1 MCPKGAIEIDMETST
16 EEVEEDT
23 VVEDQ
28 TTSSSHM
35 TKENKTTDTLVKPQP
50 REHMKRGVQLMMHR
64 QRWFHTVQAQLLKI
78 RVRNIALV
86 RDEAVPLDADLVEE
100 YIMMAA
106 EEWLLVKEMN
116 EQ

>member
-1 MCPKGAIEIDMETST
+1 METST

-23 VVEDQ
+23 AVEDQ

-35 TKENKTTDTLVKPQP
+35 TKETKTTDTLVKPQP
-50 REHMKRGVQLMMHR
+50 REHMKRGVQLMINR
-64 QRWFHTVQAQLLKI
+64 QRLFHTVQAQLLKI

-100 YIMMAA
+100 CIMMAA
-106 EEWLLVKEMN
+106 EERAVGKGN
-116 EQ
+116 E